1 MDDDQERAF
10 DYVQS
15 LNKAYEDYGH
25 RKERETYVTAALY
38 LAVTGAVVTH
48 VGDWDLLPRGD
59 GAPDGSGRS
68 GVQRSGRRVK
78 YFGGEC
84 CRQHV
89 ILPQK
94 DDRAPRLP
102 RRPSHPSLPSPF
114 ACLTFSA
121 AAGLALGAQWYGAA
135 GALIT
140 AAAVMSSWESHAR
153 P

>member
-59 GAPDGSGRS
+59 GHRMGADA
-68 GVQRSGRRVK
+68 V
-78 YFGGEC
+78 
-84 CRQHV
+84 
-89 ILPQK
+89 
-94 DDRAPRLP
+94 
-102 RRPSHPSLPSPF
+102 
-114 ACLTFSA
+114 ACN
-121 AAGLALGAQWYGAA
+121 AAGG
-135 GALIT
+135 
-140 AAAVMSSWESHAR
+140 V
-153 P
+153 